1 MRLLLPGAKHGW
13 NREEA
18 KAKDN
23 KRYARVVN
31 SDVESSSYHPKMTNA
46 ANISWALVLNQE
58 LF

>member
-1 MRLLLPGAKHGW
+1 MPGAKHGW